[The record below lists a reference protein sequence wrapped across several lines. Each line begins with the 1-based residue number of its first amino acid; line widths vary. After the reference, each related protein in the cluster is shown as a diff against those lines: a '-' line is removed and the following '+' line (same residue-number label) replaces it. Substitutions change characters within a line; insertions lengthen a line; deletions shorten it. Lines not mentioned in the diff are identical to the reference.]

1 MKDEEIYNI
10 FDTSKILNRP
20 VGVAINQSSGLAGI
34 AHWINSFFGLEGSK
48 RIDKKDDRVVRIKE
62 WVDEQYKS
70 GRVTAIGDNE
80 LEDVIRKLAPDIFD
94 LAL

>member
-1 MKDEEIYNI
+1 M
-10 FDTSKILNRP
+10 
-20 VGVAINQSSGLAGI
+20 
-34 AHWINSFFGLEGSK
+34 
-48 RIDKKDDRVVRIKE
+48 VRIKE